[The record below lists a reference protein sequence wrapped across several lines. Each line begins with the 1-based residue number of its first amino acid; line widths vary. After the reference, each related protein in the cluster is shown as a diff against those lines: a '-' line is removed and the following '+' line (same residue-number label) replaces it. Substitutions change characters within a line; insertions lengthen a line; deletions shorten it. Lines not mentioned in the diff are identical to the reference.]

1 MSAPDLLRRLGT
13 QLDAAGIPFM
23 VTGSIAAAFHGAGR
37 ATMDIDLVIEATPDQ
52 LHRLVTSLS
61 DPETYVSEEAALEA
75 LDREGMFN
83 VVEIPT
89 GWKADFIIRKS
100 RPFSRSEFGR
110 RQAFEFEGTR
120 LWVTTLEDLII
131 AKLEWAKLGKSA
143 RQLEDVAAMLRVADG
158 KVDDHYLNRWITE
171 LDLGTQWLV
180 AREASTRK

>member
-13 QLDAAGIPFM
+13 QLDLSGIPFM

-37 ATMDIDLVIEATPDQ
+37 ATMDIDLVIEATSEQ

-75 LDREGMFN
+75 LEREGMFN
-83 VVEIPT
+83 VVEILT

-131 AKLEWAKLGKSA
+131 AKLEWAKLGESA
-143 RQLEDVAAMLRVADG
+143 RQLEDVAALLRVADG
-158 KVDDHYLNRWITE
+158 EVDQRYLDRWITE
-171 LDLGTQWLV
+171 LELRAQWLLV
-180 AREASTRK
+180 REAGARE

>member
-1 MSAPDLLRRLGT
+1 VSAPDLLRRLGT

-52 LHRLVTSLS
+52 LHRLVASLS
-61 DPETYVSEEAALEA
+61 DPETYVSEEAAREA

-83 VVEIPT
+83 VVEIPS
-89 GWKADFIIRKS
+89 GWKADLIIRKS

-131 AKLEWAKLGKSA
+131 AKLEWAKLGESA

-158 KVDDHYLNRWITE
+158 KVDDHYLGRWITE
-171 LDLGTQWLV
+171 LDLGTQWLL